1 MNLQQITC
9 WGWSEPN
16 HNFPETSSAWR
27 FVSMPIE
34 FWCSWPSTKTLSLLQ
49 HFSAPLVKWKMEVK
63 SCFFSCSNYLP
74 PSRWKEDNYA
84 RRPASSAPNITSFDG
99 LLQGKKYR
107 KHQETMLFH
116 HVSPCST
123 MIHVGG
129 SRDSLWPFP
138 DIKNKSSGN
147 QPWFSRK
154 STICCSM
161 TFPAFFTS
169 TARPRVFPS
178 GRPCLMTPLR
188 VAHGSSTFRPG
199 WSWRCLGSWHQSTES
214 PRSPRRID
222 LGSMHLCQRRSKD
235 HGSLSSFETWKQDV
249 WTHIRSY
256 GNGSRVIKTY
266 EVPYLGEMNIHSRPI
281 LVSTRVPG
289 FWPIPIF
296 YSWPFSLEQGSQST
310 AHDLPSAKM
319 SSTIEC
325 MALWSLE
332 WPRTCQRPWL
342 SAFRFMS
349 TEDSSCFY
357 EAITPTQQPITSMA
371 SPNDFTVW
379 FSMWTGY
386 ALKRVSGQV
395 WVAAFIN
402 LGFILKRC
410 DPKDPPRVM
419 VPLSEN
425 HTCLKGYTSY
435 SKSSFHDI

>member
-1 MNLQQITC
+1 
-9 WGWSEPN
+9 
-16 HNFPETSSAWR
+16 
-27 FVSMPIE
+27 
-34 FWCSWPSTKTLSLLQ
+34 
-49 HFSAPLVKWKMEVK
+49 
-63 SCFFSCSNYLP
+63 
-74 PSRWKEDNYA
+74 
-84 RRPASSAPNITSFDG
+84 
-99 LLQGKKYR
+99 
-107 KHQETMLFH
+107 
-116 HVSPCST
+116 
-123 MIHVGG
+123 
-129 SRDSLWPFP
+129 
-138 DIKNKSSGN
+138 
-147 QPWFSRK
+147 
-154 STICCSM
+154 
-161 TFPAFFTS
+161 
-169 TARPRVFPS
+169 
-178 GRPCLMTPLR
+178 MTPLR